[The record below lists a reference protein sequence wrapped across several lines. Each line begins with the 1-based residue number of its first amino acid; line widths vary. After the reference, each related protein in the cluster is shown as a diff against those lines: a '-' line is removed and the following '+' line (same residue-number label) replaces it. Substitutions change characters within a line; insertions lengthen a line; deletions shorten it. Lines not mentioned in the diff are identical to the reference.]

1 MIEPE
6 NFLETIVK
14 GIVENPDDVA
24 VTKTVDDMGVLLTLD
39 VNPDDMG
46 QVIGR
51 QGATAKSIRTLVR
64 VCGMKSQAR
73 VNVRINEPNK
83 EPMEESAE

>member
-1 MIEPE
+1 MIEPQD
-6 NFLETIVK
+6 FLAYIVK

-39 VNPDDMG
+39 VNPADMG

-51 QGATAKSIRTLVR
+51 QGATAKAIRTLVR
-64 VCGMKSQAR
+64 VAGMKTQAR
-73 VNVRINEPNK
+73 VNVRINEPGR
-83 EPMEESAE
+83 EDSAE

>member
-6 NFLETIVK
+6 IFLEYIVK
-14 GIVENPDDVA
+14 GIVENPEDVA
-24 VTKTVDDMGVLLTLD
+24 VVKTVDDMGVLLTLD
-39 VNPDDMG
+39 VNPADMG

-51 QGATAKSIRTLVR
+51 QGATAKAMRTLVR

-83 EPMEESAE
+83 EIESAE

>member
-1 MIEPE
+1 
-6 NFLETIVK
+6 
-14 GIVENPDDVA
+14 
-24 VTKTVDDMGVLLTLD
+24 
-39 VNPDDMG
+39 MG

-51 QGATAKSIRTLVR
+51 QGATAKAIRTLVR

-83 EPMEESAE
+83 EELSAE

>member
-6 NFLETIVK
+6 NFLEYIVK

-24 VTKTVDDMGVLLTLD
+24 VVKTVDDMGVLLTLD
-39 VNPDDMG
+39 VNPADMG

-51 QGATAKSIRTLVR
+51 QGATAKAIRTLVR

-83 EPMEESAE
+83 EESAE

>member
-6 NFLETIVK
+6 VFLETIAK
-14 GIVENPDDVA
+14 GIVDNPDDV
-24 VTKTVDDMGVLLTLD
+24 VVVKTVDDMGVLLTLD
-39 VNPDDMG
+39 VNSADMG

-51 QGATAKSIRTLVR
+51 QGATAKAIRTLVR

-83 EPMEESAE
+83 EELSAE

>member
-24 VTKTVDDMGVLLTLD
+24 VKKTVDDMGVLLTLD
-39 VNPDDMG
+39 VNPADMG

-51 QGATAKSIRTLVR
+51 QGATAKAIRTLVR

-83 EPMEESAE
+83 ESESAE

>member
-6 NFLETIVK
+6 VFLETIAK
-14 GIVENPDDVA
+14 GIVDNPDDV
-24 VTKTVDDMGVLLTLD
+24 VVVKTVDDMGVLLTLD
-39 VNPDDMG
+39 VNSADMG

-51 QGATAKSIRTLVR
+51 QGATAKAIRTLVR

-83 EPMEESAE
+83 EELPAE